1 MGKFKSTW
9 KLVRQSFAVLTRE
22 KRLLIFPL
30 VTSFL
35 TVFIFLFF
43 IAPIPFQPTGHA
55 YLEQEHWEA
64 VAESIL
70 RGGLPQVESEEAA
83 PGAAPRWVGEQGIE
97 FNTWFLGY
105 LTVLYL
111 VSMFLLTFFNTAFFN
126 EIINALNGRPVSIMG
141 GLRFALTKLKP
152 IAMWSLLAG
161 VVGIV
166 IRRLEQYFGFFGRWI
181 VGLIG
186 IVWSVAAVFAV
197 PVLVREEQSVNPF
210 EVLKKSALLIKRRWG
225 EGLIGYVGIRAAGAV
240 LAVSLIVVFSV
251 LLVVLGLWVGTSW
264 PSLLTPL
271 IVVLVATWLLSSIL
285 VAYFENVINKVFQ
298 CALYIYAAEGVV
310 PGPFDQDLLDTAWK
324 VMKTRD

>member
-1 MGKFKSTW
+1 MSKFKSTW
-9 KLVRQSFAVLTRE
+9 RLVQQSFAVLMRE
-22 KRLLIFPL
+22 KRLLFFPF

-43 IAPIPFQPTGHA
+43 LAPIPFQPTGHS
-55 YLEQEHWEA
+55 YLEPEHWEA
-64 VAESIL
+64 VAESIF
-70 RGGLPQVESEEAA
+70 RGGLPQAEAEGTA
-83 PGAAPRWVGEQGIE
+83 PGAAGAQGIE
-97 FNTWFLGY
+97 LDTWFLGY

-126 EIINALNGRPVSIMG
+126 EIINALNGRPVSIIG

-166 IRRLEQYFGFFGRWI
+166 IRKLEQQFGFLGRWI
-181 VGLIG
+181 VALIG
-186 IVWSVAAVFAV
+186 IVWSVASVFAI
-197 PVLVREEQSVNPF
+197 PVLIREEEADNPF

-240 LAVSLIVVFSV
+240 LAVSLIVVFSI
-251 LLVVLGLWVGTSW
+251 LLVVLGLWVGTSL

-310 PGPFDQDLLDTAWK
+310 PGPFDQALLDGAWK
-324 VMKTRD
+324 VKKKSD

>member
-1 MGKFKSTW
+1 M
-9 KLVRQSFAVLTRE
+9 QE
-22 KRLLIFPL
+22 KRLLFFPL
-30 VTSFL
+30 VTSLL

-43 IAPIPFQPTGHA
+43 IAPIPLQPTGHS
-55 YLEQEHWEA
+55 YLEREHWEA
-64 VAESIL
+64 VVESVL
-70 RGGLPQVESEEAA
+70 RGGLPQVESEEAE
-83 PGAAPRWVGEQGIE
+83 PGAAPGWAGEQDIE
-97 FNTWFLGY
+97 LNTWFLGY

-126 EIINALNGRPVSIMG
+126 EIINALNGRPVSIVG

-166 IRRLEQYFGFFGRWI
+166 IQKLERYFGFFGRWI

-186 IVWSVAAVFAV
+186 IVWSVASVFAV
-197 PVLVREEQSVNPF
+197 PVLIREEDSANPF

-225 EGLIGYVGIRAAGAV
+225 EGLIGYVGIRTAGAV
-240 LAVSLIVVFSV
+240 LAVSLIVVFSA
-251 LLVVLGLWVGTSW
+251 LLVVLGYWVGTSW

-310 PGPFDQDLLDTAWK
+310 PGPFDQAVLDTAWK
-324 VMKTRD
+324 VTKTPS